1 MMTINRRSA
10 TVGSLVLLGVLLL
23 AVLLIS
29 NLLFRGVRVD
39 LTENNLYTLSD
50 GTVEIIRGLD
60 EPVSLYYFF
69 SDELTA
75 ELPNAQGLRTYAT
88 RVRELLEELVAK
100 SGGKLNLRVIDPLP
114 FSEEEDRATGFGLMQ
129 VPVGQAGD
137 NLYFGLAGTN
147 STDGQ
152 SVIPF
157 FQQEKENFLEYDLAK
172 MIHEL
177 GQARKP
183 AIGLVTSLPMSGS
196 FDPQAR
202 SIPQPW
208 MVLSEAEQFFE
219 VRTLE
224 AATLGTIADDIGVLV
239 LVHPKNL
246 SEEALYGI
254 DQFVLRGGRLLVFVD
269 PLAEA
274 DQEGADPQNP
284 TAAMFADKS
293 SDLARLFQAWG
304 VQYDKSKVVLD
315 GRNAAQITVERGRPP
330 VRHLGILSLGED
342 ALNRDEP
349 ISGVLST
356 INVSSA
362 GAISLAEGSEL
373 ELVPLIQSSGESA
386 LADAERLKFLP
397 DPTQL
402 FNDFRP
408 QSDRLVLA
416 GRLHGTFKTAFP
428 DRSGE
433 GHRAESEAPGN
444 VVIVADT
451 DVLTDRVWV
460 QVQSILGQRLANAFA
475 NNGDLFINALDTL
488 SGSSALI
495 GIRGRAT
502 SSRPFTT
509 VQELQRKA
517 EDRFRETEQ
526 QLQQEL
532 ADTERRLNELQTGRS
547 ESGALVLSPEQR
559 AELDRFRDRQLEVRR
574 ELRDVRRQLNADID
588 SLGMWLKF
596 LNVWLLPLLL
606 TLAVAGVVWWRRR
619 RAAAAATSA

>member
-1 MMTINRRSA
+1 MINFNRRSA
-10 TVGSLVLLGVLLL
+10 TLGSLALLGVLLL

-29 NLLFRGVRVD
+29 NLLLRGVRLD
-39 LTENNLYTLSD
+39 LTQNNLYTLSD
-50 GTVEIIRGLD
+50 GTVEIVRGLD
-60 EPVSLYYFF
+60 EPVSLYFFF
-69 SDELTA
+69 SDRVSA
-75 ELPNAQGLRTYAT
+75 ELPQAQGLRTYAT
-88 RVRELLEELVAK
+88 RVRELLEELAAK
-100 SGGKLNLRVIDPLP
+100 SAGKLNLRVIDPLP
-114 FSEEEDRATGFGLMQ
+114 FSEEEDRATGFGLTPI
-129 VPVGQAGD
+129 PVGQAGD
-137 NLYFGLAGTN
+137 NLFFGLAGTN
-147 STDGQ
+147 ATDGQ
-152 SVIPF
+152 STIAF
-157 FQQEKENFLEYDLAK
+157 FQPDKENFLEYDLAK
-172 MIHEL
+172 LIHEL

-183 AIGLVTSLPMSGS
+183 AIGLVTSLPMSGR

-202 SIPQPW
+202 SMPQPW
-208 MVLSEAEQFFE
+208 MALGEAQQFFE

-224 AATLGTIADDIGVLV
+224 AATLGSIAEDIGVLV

-246 SEEALYGI
+246 GEEALYGI

-274 DQEGADPQNP
+274 DDEGADPQNP

-293 SDLARLFQAWG
+293 SDLARLFDAWG

-315 GRNAAQITVERGRPP
+315 SRFAAQITVQPGRPP

-342 ALNRDEP
+342 ALNKDEP
-349 ISGVLST
+349 ITGVLST

-373 ELVPLIQSSGESA
+373 ELVPLIQSSGEAA

-397 DPTQL
+397 DPAQL
-402 FNDFRP
+402 YNDFRP

-428 DRSGE
+428 NRSGDN
-433 GHRAESEAPGN
+433 HLAESNEPGN

-451 DVLTDRVWV
+451 DVLTDRLWV
-460 QVQSILGQRLANAFA
+460 QVQNFLGQRLANAFA
-475 NNGDLFINALDTL
+475 NNGDLFINGLDIL

-509 VQELQRKA
+509 VQALQRQA
-517 EDRFRETEQ
+517 EERFRETEQ

-532 ADTERRLNELQTGRS
+532 TDTERRLNELQTGRS

-559 AELDRFRDRQLEVRR
+559 RELERFRERQLEVRG

-588 SLGMWLKF
+588 SLGSWLKF
-596 LNVWLLPLLL
+596 LNVWLLPVLL
-606 TLAVAGVVWWRRR
+606 TLAVAGIVWWRRR
-619 RAAAAATSA
+619 RVAGAAA

>member
-1 MMTINRRSA
+1 MINFNRRSA
-10 TVGSLVLLGVLLL
+10 TLGSLILLGILLL

-29 NLLFRGVRVD
+29 NLLLRGMRLD

-60 EPVSLYYFF
+60 EPVSLYFFF
-69 SDELTA
+69 SDRVSA
-75 ELPNAQGLRTYAT
+75 ELPQAQGLRTYAT

-100 SGGKLNLRVIDPLP
+100 SGGKLSLRVIDPLP
-114 FSEEEDRATGFGLMQ
+114 FSEEEDRATGFGLTP

-137 NLYFGLAGTN
+137 NLFFGLAGTN

-152 SVIPF
+152 SAIAF
-157 FQQEKENFLEYDLAK
+157 FQLDKENFLEYDLAK

-177 GQARKP
+177 GQAKKP
-183 AIGLVTSLPMSGS
+183 AIGLVTSLPMAGS

-202 SIPQPW
+202 TMPQPW
-208 MVLSEAEQFFE
+208 MALAEAQQFFE

-224 AATLGTIADDIGVLV
+224 AATLGSIAEDIGVLV

-246 SEEALYGI
+246 GEEALYGI

-274 DQEGADPQNP
+274 DTEGADPQNP

-293 SDLARLFQAWG
+293 SDLPRLFQAWG
-304 VQYDKSKVVLD
+304 VDYDKSKVVLD
-315 GRNAAQITVERGRPP
+315 GRNAAQISVQQGRPP

-342 ALNRDEP
+342 ALNKDEP
-349 ISGVLST
+349 ITGVLST
-356 INVSSA
+356 INVSSS

-373 ELVPLIQSSGESA
+373 QLVPLIQSSGESA

-397 DPTQL
+397 DPAQL
-402 FNDFRP
+402 YSDFRP
-408 QSDRLVLA
+408 QSDRYVIA

-428 DRSGE
+428 DRSGDS
-433 GHRAESEAPGN
+433 HLAQSAEPGN

-451 DVLTDRVWV
+451 DLLTDRLWV
-460 QVQSILGQRLANAFA
+460 QVQNFLGQRLANAFA
-475 NNGDLFINALDTL
+475 NNGDLFINGLDIL

-509 VQELQRKA
+509 VQALQRQA

-532 ADTERRLNELQTGRS
+532 SDTERRLNELQTGRN
-547 ESGALVLSPEQR
+547 ESGALVLSAEQR
-559 AELDRFRDRQLEVRR
+559 AELERFRDRQLEVRR

-588 SLGMWLKF
+588 SLGSWLKF
-596 LNVWLLPLLL
+596 LNVWLLPVLL

-619 RAAAAATSA
+619 RVAGAAA